1 MQVTRF
7 ERVKFLFYAGDQAG
21 SLNWWLRL
29 LSGLG
34 AAWGV
39 AFWLFPWLDFWL
51 FPWLDWL
58 FQDEAARQRRRPPP
72 ASPQG

>member
-1 MQVTRF
+1 MQMTRF

-39 AFWLFPWLDFWL
+39 AFWLFPWLDR
-51 FPWLDWL
+51 L
-58 FQDEAARQRRRPPP
+58 FQDEAARQRRRPQP

>member
-1 MQVTRF
+1 MQMTRF

-39 AFWLFPWLDFWL
+39 AFWLFPWLDR
-51 FPWLDWL
+51 L

>member
-1 MQVTRF
+1 MQMTRF

-39 AFWLFPWLDFWL
+39 AFWLFPWLDR
-51 FPWLDWL
+51 L
-58 FQDEAARQRRRPPP
+58 FQDEWMRQRRRPQP